1 MLNNKKARRA
11 LPYNLNVFVYSGVQI
26 HTAFSYTMF
35 IPVILSGGAGT
46 RLWPVSREAHPKP
59 FMRIGGGKSL
69 LAQTCERAH
78 AVAPQCAPL
87 IVTNREYHLRS
98 QDELAGQPL
107 KPRYLLEPVG
117 RNTAPAIAAAAL
129 WAVQQHEDA
138 TLLVMP
144 ADHLITDT
152 TAFQEAVQHARML
165 ADDGF
170 LVLFGIRPT
179 TPETGYGYIEMGDPV
194 SGHACAVRRF
204 VEKPDRAT
212 AVDYLGQGNYV
223 WNSGIFCFK
232 ASVMLNALADYHP
245 ALLDAASAVWKEAG
259 TSGDKIDLG
268 AGFAQLDSI
277 SIDYAVMEKAR
288 NIAVV
293 PGEFGWSDIGAW
305 SAIADMTPAADAH
318 GNTSNNCQPIVID
331 SRNTYVDSK
340 DRLVALVGLD
350 NVLVVDTP
358 DALLVAD
365 RAKSQ
370 EVRQIVNQ
378 LKEAGHDAHK
388 IHRTGVRPWG
398 TYTVL
403 GEGPGFKIKR
413 VVVKP
418 KQSLSLQMHHHRSE
432 HWVVVS
438 GTANITVGESTVL
451 MSPNQSTYIPI
462 GAKHRLENPGIV
474 DLVLIEVQCGSYL
487 GEDDIVRFSD
497 CYGRV

>member
-1 MLNNKKARRA
+1 ML
-11 LPYNLNVFVYSGVQI
+11 
-26 HTAFSYTMF
+26 

-69 LAQTCERAH
+69 LVQTYERAQ
-78 AVAPQCAPL
+78 AVSPQSAPL
-87 IVTNREYHLRS
+87 IVTNREYYLRS
-98 QDELAGQPL
+98 HDELASQHI
-107 KPRYLLEPVG
+107 KPHYLLEPTG
-117 RNTAPAIAAAAL
+117 RNTAPAIALAAL
-129 WAVQQHEDA
+129 WAVQQKSDA
-138 TLLVMP
+138 CLLVMP

-152 TAFQEAVQHARML
+152 VAFQRAAQHAEML
-165 ADDGF
+165 ARDGF

-179 TPETGYGYIEMGDPV
+179 APETGYGYIQLSARV
-194 SGHACAVRRF
+194 SQQAHAVERF
-204 VEKPDRAT
+204 VEKPDAAT
-212 AVDYLGQGNYV
+212 AMNYLAQGDYV

-232 ASVMLNALADYHP
+232 ASVMLDALADYNP
-245 ALLDAASAVWKEAG
+245 SLLEAAREVWETTKTE
-259 TSGDKIDLG
+259 GDKTELPPS
-268 AGFAQLDSI
+268 FEQLENI
-277 SIDYAVMEKAR
+277 SIDYAVMEKAK

-305 SAIADMTPAADAH
+305 NAVADMIPADEK
-318 GNTSNNCQPIVID
+318 GNTSNNCNPIFID

-340 DRLVALVGLD
+340 DRLVAVIGLD

-365 RAKSQ
+365 KSKSQ
-370 EVRQIVNQ
+370 EVRQVVNL
-378 LKEAGHDAHK
+378 LKASGHDAHK
-388 IHRTGVRPWG
+388 IHRTAVRPWG

-403 GEGPGFKIKR
+403 GEGAGFKIKR

-418 KQSLSLQMHHHRSE
+418 KHSLSLQMHHHRSE

-438 GTANITVGESTVL
+438 GTANITVGDTTVL
-451 MSPNQSTYIPI
+451 MSQNQSTYIPI
-462 GAKHRLENPGIV
+462 GARHRLENPGIV

-497 CYGRV
+497 CYGRT